1 MLEGWHDFRS
11 FMGKHQGSEKKI
23 TRKVVDF
30 IKIKEGKKIGHSEYS
45 WPSSILNS
53 HDENEYLFLDI
64 YMKSKGFLYKQV
76 RRTVG
81 ALVAVAQGKVSIKD
95 IKFML
100 EIPSHQSWCKQI
112 KTLPAHGL
120 YLCEVEYSKE
130 DRDTFRDFMVGSR
143 VYVGGLPY
151 GTTERDLE
159 RFFRGYGRMRDVL
172 IKNGY
177 GFVEFDD
184 YRDADDAVY
193 ELNGKKL
200 LGERV
205 TVERARG
212 TPRGRDQ
219 WSSSRNDHRSHERYG
234 PPTRTNY
241 RLIVENLS
249 SRISWQDLKDYMRQA
264 GEVTY
269 ADAHKQ
275 HRNEGVVEFASYS
288 DMKNAIEKL
297 DDTELN
303 GRRIHLVEDKNTKR
317 RRSGSY
323 SSRSRSRSRSA
334 RRSRSRSRSRR
345 SSHSKSKSRS
355 RSRSGSAK
363 ADRDRGSK
371 SKSRSRS
378 RSNSRKK
385 SVDRSRSNSRKKSVE
400 RSRSRSRSRTP
411 DKRSKSREASKERS
425 RSRSRSASKDRSKS
439 RSRSRS
445 AN

>member
-1 MLEGWHDFRS
+1 MDISFSFR
-11 FMGKHQGSEKKI
+11 
-23 TRKVVDF
+23 
-30 IKIKEGKKIGHSEYS
+30 
-45 WPSSILNS
+45 
-53 HDENEYLFLDI
+53 
-64 YMKSKGFLYKQV
+64 
-76 RRTVG
+76 
-81 ALVAVAQGKVSIKD
+81 
-95 IKFML
+95 
-100 EIPSHQSWCKQI
+100 
-112 KTLPAHGL
+112 
-120 YLCEVEYSKE
+120 
-130 DRDTFRDFMVGSR
+130 MVGSR

-219 WSSSRNDHRSHERYG
+219 WSGGGGGGGGGGERRGGGGSSSSSSRSRNNDDRSHDRYG

-288 DMKNAIEKL
+288 DMKTALDKL

-303 GRRIHLVEDKNTKR
+303 GRRLRLVEDKKTKS
-317 RRSGSY
+317 RRSASY

-334 RRSRSRSRSRR
+334 RRSRSRSRSYR
-345 SSHSKSKSRS
+345 SKSKSKSRS
-355 RSRSGSAK
+355 RSRSVSAK
-363 ADRDRGSK
+363 AKRDK

-385 SVDRSRSNSRKKSVE
+385 SNDRSRSNSRKKSVDRG
-400 RSRSRSRSRTP
+400 RSRSRSRSHSRTP
-411 DKRSKSREASKERS
+411 DKRSKSREASRERS

-445 AN
+445 PN

>member
-1 MLEGWHDFRS
+1 
-11 FMGKHQGSEKKI
+11 
-23 TRKVVDF
+23 
-30 IKIKEGKKIGHSEYS
+30 
-45 WPSSILNS
+45 
-53 HDENEYLFLDI
+53 
-64 YMKSKGFLYKQV
+64 
-76 RRTVG
+76 
-81 ALVAVAQGKVSIKD
+81 
-95 IKFML
+95 
-100 EIPSHQSWCKQI
+100 
-112 KTLPAHGL
+112 
-120 YLCEVEYSKE
+120 
-130 DRDTFRDFMVGSR
+130 MVGSR

-275 HRNEGVVEFASYS
+275 HRNEGVVEFASFS

-303 GRRIHLVEDKNTKR
+303 GRRIRLVEDKSAKR

-363 ADRDRGSK
+363 GDRK
-371 SKSRSRS
+371 SKSRS

-385 SVDRSRSNSRKKSVE
+385 SVEDRSRSNSRKKSVE
-400 RSRSRSRSRTP
+400 RSRSRSHSRTP
-411 DKRSKSREASKERS
+411 DDKRSKSREASKERS
-425 RSRSRSASKDRSKS
+425 RSRSRSPSKGRSKS
-439 RSRSRS
+439 RSRSHS